1 MIFETFD
8 NIFQNGVEGIDTDF
22 TVGCLR
28 RNTGVLEEGKEVAPC
43 TLGHLD
49 TSDGSDHP
57 CSRVTDKFSMELWI
71 RIRIDQSLLQDKGS
85 VRGFVEDDLG
95 KLGLDLISLIL
106 RNLDPKF
113 TSVIA
118 YTFSEFDSS
127 KLSNL

>member
-22 TVGCLR
+22 TAGGLR

-57 CSRVTDKFSMELWI
+57 CSRVTDEFSIIGCQNKMKKKHGLDI
-71 RIRIDQSLLQDKGS
+71 MDI
-85 VRGFVEDDLG
+85 RGFVKDDLG
-95 KLGLDLISLIL
+95 KLVLDLISLIL
-106 RNLDPKF
+106 RNLNPEF
-113 TSVIA
+113 TSIVTD
-118 YTFSEFDSS
+118 TFSEFDSS